1 MKKYVTPYGTLIVIK
16 DSYLLEKTYSSLE
29 SLFMKQDS
37 LFKKVEDIG
46 FEVKDYKIF
55 IGNKDGEIKKYSLH
69 LDLDFIIL

>member
-1 MKKYVTPYGTLIVIK
+1 
-16 DSYLLEKTYSSLE
+16 
-29 SLFMKQDS
+29 MKQDS

-69 LDLDFIIL
+69 LDLDFII